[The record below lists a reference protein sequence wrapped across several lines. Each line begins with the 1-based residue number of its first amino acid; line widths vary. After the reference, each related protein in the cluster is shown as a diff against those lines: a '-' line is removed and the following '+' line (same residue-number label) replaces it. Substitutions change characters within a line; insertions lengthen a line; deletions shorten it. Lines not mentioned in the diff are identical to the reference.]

1 MNQNALWISFD
12 QYRFVLGMEW
22 RLLDSSEKL
31 VRGTLS
37 KLRREGL
44 EWYASS
50 GLQDFV
56 GICSS
61 IPESKKPMYSAAL
74 HLADQCSSG
83 GVELF
88 VFGMPEQRV
97 AVVAL
102 NAGRPVPGF
111 DFIGNMG
118 EAQSLIEEFEAMY
131 QGTSVRRVGDLGLL
145 ADEEQLSAQTVFDQP
160 RAETKLK
167 QIPSLK
173 ALLITVGF
181 MVLGLGVLAG
191 LYYWQ
196 IHEREDLLKNLPKPS
211 APTPPDPNPAYM
223 ASADQMVQGLA
234 TVGHHQH
241 TAWVQ
246 LAKALPLEHQGW
258 VMTQLECKL
267 ESCNADWR
275 RQYGSV
281 EDFYANLPPQT
292 TQTQHLSTS
301 NDALTHNLQTQ
312 HPAKP
317 KVVGKGYEKATDLP
331 TQSQGFRQLS
341 SWLQDLRLIGARGV
355 SIEKAQIWA
364 PPTEGIA
371 LQQPLLTGNWS
382 AEIPLGLAPDL
393 VVPPF
398 ASVNQMKTT
407 LGNSYQLSGNYYVR
421 ADTP

>member
-1 MNQNALWISFD
+1 MNQSALWISFD

-56 GICSS
+56 GICSN
-61 IPESKKPMYSAAL
+61 IPESKNPMYSAAL
-74 HLADQCSSG
+74 HLADQWSG
-83 GVELF
+83 GGIELF
-88 VFGMPEQRV
+88 VFGMPQQRV

-111 DFIGNMG
+111 DFIGTIG

-181 MVLGLGVLAG
+181 LVLGLAVLG
-191 LYYWQ
+191 GFYYLQ
-196 IHEREDLLKNLPKPS
+196 IQEREDMLKNLPTPS
-211 APTPPDPNPAYM
+211 APTPPDPNPAYL
-223 ASADQMVQGLA
+223 ASANQLVQGLA
-234 TVGHHQH
+234 AVGQQQH
-241 TAWVQ
+241 TAWIQ
-246 LAKALPLEHQGW
+246 LAKALPLEHRGW
-258 VMTQLECKL
+258 IMTQLECKG
-267 ESCNADWR
+267 ETCNADWR
-275 RQYGSV
+275 RQFGSV
-281 EDFYANLPPQT
+281 DDFYTQLPPHT
-292 TQTQHLSTS
+292 KQTQHLPTS
-301 NDALTHNLQTQ
+301 NDALTQNLQTQ
-312 HPAKP
+312 HPAQP
-317 KVVGKGYEKATDLP
+317 KVVGKGDEKATDLP
-331 TQSQGFRQLS
+331 SQSQGFRQLS
-341 SWLQDLRLIGARGV
+341 SWLQDLSLIGASGV
-355 SIEKAQIWA
+355 SIEKAQMWSTPA
-364 PPTEGIA
+364 EGAVI
-371 LQQPLLTGNWS
+371 QQPLFKGTWN
-382 AEIPLGLAPDL
+382 AEIPLGIAPDL

-398 ASVNQMKTT
+398 ATVNQLKTT
-407 LGNSYQLSGNYYVR
+407 LGSSYQLSGDYYVR

>member
-1 MNQNALWISFD
+1 MNQSALWISFD

-56 GICSS
+56 GICSN
-61 IPESKKPMYSAAL
+61 ILESKNPMYSAAL
-74 HLADQCSSG
+74 HLADQWSSG
-83 GVELF
+83 GIEPF
-88 VFGMPEQRV
+88 VFGMPQQRV

-111 DFIGNMG
+111 DFIGTIG

-181 MVLGLGVLAG
+181 LVLGLAVLG
-191 LYYWQ
+191 GFYYLQ
-196 IHEREDLLKNLPKPS
+196 IQEREDMLKNLPKPS
-211 APTPPDPNPAYM
+211 APTPPDPNSAYL
-223 ASADQMVQGLA
+223 ASANQLVQGLA
-234 TVGHHQH
+234 AVGQQQH
-241 TAWVQ
+241 TAWIQ
-246 LAKALPLEHQGW
+246 LAKALPLEHRGW
-258 VMTQLECKL
+258 VMTQLECKG
-267 ESCNADWR
+267 ETCNADWR
-275 RQYGSV
+275 RQFGSV
-281 EDFYANLPPQT
+281 DDFYTQLPPHT
-292 TQTQHLSTS
+292 KQTQHLPTS
-301 NDALTHNLQTQ
+301 NDALTQNLQTQ
-312 HPAKP
+312 HPAQP
-317 KVVGKGYEKATDLP
+317 KVMGKGYEKATDL
-331 TQSQGFRQLS
+331 TSQSQGFRQLS
-341 SWLQDLRLIGARGV
+341 SWLQDLSLIGASGV
-355 SIEKAQIWA
+355 SIEKAQMWSTPA
-364 PPTEGIA
+364 EGAVI
-371 LQQPLLTGNWS
+371 QQPLFKGTWN
-382 AEIPLGLAPDL
+382 AEIPLGIAPDL

-398 ASVNQMKTT
+398 ATVNQLKTT
-407 LGNSYQLSGNYYVR
+407 LGSSYQLSGDYYVR

>member
-1 MNQNALWISFD
+1 MNQSALWISFD

-56 GICSS
+56 GICSN
-61 IPESKKPMYSAAL
+61 IPESKNPMYSAAL
-74 HLADQCSSG
+74 HLADQWSRG
-83 GVELF
+83 GIELF
-88 VFGMPEQRV
+88 VFGMPQQRV
-97 AVVAL
+97 AVVAP

-111 DFIGNMG
+111 DFIGTIG

-181 MVLGLGVLAG
+181 LVLGLAVLG
-191 LYYWQ
+191 GFYYLQ
-196 IHEREDLLKNLPKPS
+196 IQEREDMLKNLPTPS
-211 APTPPDPNPAYM
+211 APTPPDPNPAYL
-223 ASADQMVQGLA
+223 ASANQLVQGLA
-234 TVGHHQH
+234 AVGQQQH
-241 TAWVQ
+241 TAWIQ
-246 LAKALPLEHQGW
+246 LAKALPLEHRGW
-258 VMTQLECKL
+258 IMTQLECKG
-267 ESCNADWR
+267 ETCNADWR
-275 RQYGSV
+275 RQFGSV
-281 EDFYANLPPQT
+281 DDFYTQLPPHT
-292 TQTQHLSTS
+292 KQTQHLPTS
-301 NDALTHNLQTQ
+301 NDALTQNLQTQ
-312 HPAKP
+312 HPAQP

-331 TQSQGFRQLS
+331 SQSQGFRQLS
-341 SWLQDLRLIGARGV
+341 SWLQDLSLIGASGV
-355 SIEKAQIWA
+355 SIEKAQMWSTPA
-364 PPTEGIA
+364 EGAVI
-371 LQQPLLTGNWS
+371 QQPLFKGTWN
-382 AEIPLGLAPDL
+382 AEIPLGIAPDL

-398 ASVNQMKTT
+398 ATVNQLKTT
-407 LGNSYQLSGNYYVR
+407 LGSSYQLSGDYYVR

>member
-74 HLADQCSSG
+74 HLADQWSSG

-88 VFGMPEQRV
+88 VFGMPQQRV

-111 DFIGNMG
+111 DFIGNMD

-131 QGTSVRRVGDLGLL
+131 QGTSVRRVGDMGLL

-181 MVLGLGVLAG
+181 LVLGLAALAG
-191 LYYWQ
+191 LYYLQ

-211 APTPPDPNPAYM
+211 APKPPDPNPAYL
-223 ASADQMVQGLA
+223 ASANQLVQSLA
-234 TVGHHQH
+234 TVGHQQH
-241 TAWVQ
+241 TAWPLHERQ
-246 LAKALPLEHQGW
+246 LRPHPSPAPHL
-258 VMTQLECKL
+258 
-267 ESCNADWR
+267 
-275 RQYGSV
+275 QYGCVCSQPAQAHSGHQRLQPDPHQRLHLQRGEQWHAAFGV
-281 EDFYANLPPQT
+281 RVDRQRLS
-292 TQTQHLSTS
+292 QHHL
-301 NDALTHNLQTQ
+301 
-312 HPAKP
+312 
-317 KVVGKGYEKATDLP
+317 
-331 TQSQGFRQLS
+331 
-341 SWLQDLRLIGARGV
+341 
-355 SIEKAQIWA
+355 
-364 PPTEGIA
+364 
-371 LQQPLLTGNWS
+371 
-382 AEIPLGLAPDL
+382 
-393 VVPPF
+393 
-398 ASVNQMKTT
+398 
-407 LGNSYQLSGNYYVR
+407 
-421 ADTP
+421 

>member
-1 MNQNALWISFD
+1 MNQSALWISFD

-56 GICSS
+56 GICSN
-61 IPESKKPMYSAAL
+61 IPESKNPMYSAAL
-74 HLADQCSSG
+74 HLADQWSRG
-83 GVELF
+83 GIELF
-88 VFGMPEQRV
+88 VFGMPQQRV

-111 DFIGNMG
+111 DFIGTIG

-181 MVLGLGVLAG
+181 LVLGGF
-191 LYYWQ
+191 YYLQ
-196 IHEREDLLKNLPKPS
+196 IQEREDMLKNLPTPS
-211 APTPPDPNPAYM
+211 APTPPDPNPAYL
-223 ASADQMVQGLA
+223 ASANQLVQGLA
-234 TVGHHQH
+234 AVGQQQH
-241 TAWVQ
+241 TAWIQ
-246 LAKALPLEHQGW
+246 LAKALPLEHRGW
-258 VMTQLECKL
+258 VMTQLECKG
-267 ESCNADWR
+267 ETCNADWR
-275 RQYGSV
+275 RQFGSV
-281 EDFYANLPPQT
+281 DDFYTQLPPHT
-292 TQTQHLSTS
+292 KQTQHLPTS
-301 NDALTHNLQTQ
+301 NDALTQNLQTQ
-312 HPAKP
+312 HPAQP

-331 TQSQGFRQLS
+331 SQSQGFRQLS
-341 SWLQDLRLIGARGV
+341 SWLQDLSLIGASGV
-355 SIEKAQIWA
+355 SIEKAQMWSTPA
-364 PPTEGIA
+364 EGAVI
-371 LQQPLLTGNWS
+371 QQPLFKGTWN
-382 AEIPLGLAPDL
+382 AEIPLGIAPDL

-398 ASVNQMKTT
+398 ATVNQLKTT
-407 LGNSYQLSGNYYVR
+407 LGSSYQLSGDYYVR

>member
-1 MNQNALWISFD
+1 MNQSALWISFD

-56 GICSS
+56 GICSN
-61 IPESKKPMYSAAL
+61 IPETKNPMYSAAL
-74 HLADQCSSG
+74 HLADQWSG
-83 GVELF
+83 GGIELF
-88 VFGMPEQRV
+88 VFGMPQQRV

-111 DFIGNMG
+111 DFIGTIG

-181 MVLGLGVLAG
+181 LVLGLAVLG
-191 LYYWQ
+191 GFYYLQ
-196 IHEREDLLKNLPKPS
+196 IQEREDMLKNLPKPS
-211 APTPPDPNPAYM
+211 APTPPDPNPAYL
-223 ASADQMVQGLA
+223 ASANQLVQGLA
-234 TVGHHQH
+234 AVGQQQH
-241 TAWVQ
+241 TAWIQ
-246 LAKALPLEHQGW
+246 LAKALPLEHRGW
-258 VMTQLECKL
+258 VMTQLECKG
-267 ESCNADWR
+267 ETCNADWR
-275 RQYGSV
+275 RQFGSV
-281 EDFYANLPPQT
+281 DDFYTQLPPHT
-292 TQTQHLSTS
+292 KQTQHLPTS
-301 NDALTHNLQTQ
+301 NDALTHPLQTQ
-312 HPAKP
+312 HPAQP

-331 TQSQGFRQLS
+331 SQSQGFRQLS
-341 SWLQDLRLIGARGV
+341 SWLQDLSLIGASGV
-355 SIEKAQIWA
+355 SIEKAQMWSTPA
-364 PPTEGIA
+364 EGAVI
-371 LQQPLLTGNWS
+371 QQPLFKGTWN
-382 AEIPLGLAPDL
+382 AEIPLGIAPDL

-398 ASVNQMKTT
+398 ATVNQLKTT
-407 LGNSYQLSGNYYVR
+407 LGSSYQLSGDYYVR